1 MPYQPELTGLPYAMQ
16 LNPDTGLPEIRV
28 SIGSGIDITG
38 TVNIPG
44 TVTVSSTPADPIHT
58 HITEVGTSGILTTA
72 YMPVGGTVTVQDGG
86 GSLTVDGSVNIGTMP
101 EVEIKN
107 DSGNPISVSKNNS
120 TNSESNPIFVKGT
133 SDTSFFSPMQSDAFG
148 RLRVSNPETLYDS
161 FNTYQDNDSLTVYTA
176 GGGSSAH
183 DANGST
189 VLMSVGTA
197 NGDEVVRETSKVFAY
212 QPGKS
217 LQILQ
222 TFCLSPSQTNLRQRI
237 GYFDTSNGFYLQ
249 LNNSTLSFVRRSKS
263 TGAVTELTVN
273 QANWNVD
280 TLLGSGPSG
289 KTLQKDKAQIM
300 FIDIEW
306 LGVGSV
312 RMGFVIDGVYC
323 LAHVWNHANHTAD
336 SINYLN
342 TTTTYMG
349 TACLPLRSEITNTG
363 VTTASSGLRVICAT
377 VISEGGYVIKG
388 RARTGGHDIA
398 SPYSLTSSNTF
409 YPVLSI
415 RLKSTRLGAIVLP
428 REFSLGLGANTT
440 FQYKIYARAIT
451 TNGTWTDPGSDSMVE
466 YKTNG
471 LAISSGTL
479 VRQGYI
485 VSSNQSSGGISLG
498 DVGFLFQL
506 ERNTFTGTA
515 YEFVIAVAT
524 TSNTSPSVWA
534 SIGWEEIT

>member
-16 LNPDTGLPEIRV
+16 LNPITGLPEIRV
-28 SIGSGIDITG
+28 NVGGGIDISG

-44 TVTVSSTPADPIHT
+44 TVTVSSTPELPVHT
-58 HITEVGTSGILTTA
+58 HVTEVGTSGILTTA

-107 DSGNPISVSKNNS
+107 DSGNPISVSKNGT

-148 RLRVSNPETLYDS
+148 RLRVSNPETLYDN
-161 FNTYQDNDSLTVYTA
+161 FNTYQDNESLTVYTA
-176 GGGSSAH
+176 GSGSTTH

-189 VLMSVGTA
+189 VLMSVTTA
-197 NGDEVVRETSKVFAY
+197 NGDEVIKESSRVFAY

-217 LQILQ
+217 LEVLQ
-222 TFCLSPSQTNLRQRI
+222 TFCLSPAQTNLRQRV
-237 GYFDTSNGFYLQ
+237 GYFDTNNGFYLQ
-249 LNNSTLSFVRRSKS
+249 LNGSTMSFVRRSKS
-263 TGAVTELTVN
+263 TGAVTELVVN
-273 QANWNVD
+273 QADWNVD
-280 TLLGSGPSG
+280 TLLGTGPSG

-312 RMGFVIDGVYC
+312 RMGFVIDGVFC
-323 LAHVWNHANHTAD
+323 LAHVWHHANHTAD

-349 TACLPLRSEITNTG
+349 TACLPIRAEITNTG
-363 VTTASSGLRVICAT
+363 VTAASSGLRVICAS
-377 VISEGGYVIKG
+377 VISEGGYTIKG
-388 RARTGGHDIA
+388 RPRAAGHDIA
-398 SPYSLTSSNTF
+398 SPYTLAAQNTF

-415 RLKSTRLGAIVLP
+415 RLKSTRLGAIALP
-428 REFSLGLGANTT
+428 KEFSLGLGANTT
-440 FQYKIYARAIT
+440 FQYKIYTKAIT
-451 TNGTWTDPGSDSMVE
+451 TGGSWTDPNSSSTVE
-466 YKTNG
+466 YNTAPT
-471 LAISSGTL
+471 AISSGVVVKT
-479 VRQGYI
+479 GYI
-485 VSSNQSSGGISLG
+485 VSSNQASGGIPLG
-498 DVGFLFQL
+498 DVGFLYQL
-506 ERNTFTGTA
+506 ERNTFTSRA
-515 YEFVIAVAT
+515 YELVIAVAT

-534 SIGWEEIT
+534 GMAWEEIT